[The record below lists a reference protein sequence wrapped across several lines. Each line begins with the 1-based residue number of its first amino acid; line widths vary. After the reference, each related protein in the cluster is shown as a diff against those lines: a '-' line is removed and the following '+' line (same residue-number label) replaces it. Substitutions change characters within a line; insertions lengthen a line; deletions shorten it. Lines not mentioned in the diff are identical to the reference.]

1 MHTILLIR
9 HGESLSNAGL
19 PTSNPK
25 FVELTERGMEQAIKV
40 AEFLKSQFSPDL
52 IVTSTY
58 ERTKQTALPTKAI
71 FQFIPEEE
79 WPVHEFT
86 YLSSWHKE
94 SSTVEDRRE
103 YANAYWELS
112 NPKYIEGP
120 ESESFEQFIKRA
132 QEVMI
137 RLKNT
142 TCDMV
147 AIFSHQQFI
156 CALLWLSQQ
165 DQLDL
170 CSEDTMKKF
179 KDFLAS
185 TSVPNGAIVQ
195 VKFQDSRDPWQSELI
210 TSHLNDLVP
219 TLGRR

>member
-1 MHTILLIR
+1 MPTILLIR

-19 PTSNPK
+19 PTSSPK
-25 FVELTERGMEQAIKV
+25 FVELTERGVEQAENV
-40 AEFLKSQFSPDL
+40 AEFLKSQFSPEL
-52 IVTSTY
+52 IVTSSY
-58 ERTKQTALPTKAI
+58 ERTKQTALPTKSI
-71 FQFIPEEE
+71 FRHIPEEE

-103 YANAYWELS
+103 YVEGYWELS
-112 NPKYIEGP
+112 NPVYSDGP
-120 ESESFEQFIKRA
+120 ESETFEQFIKRA
-132 QEVMI
+132 QKVMI

-142 TCDMV
+142 TRDTV
-147 AIFSHQQFI
+147 TIFSHQQFI

-170 CSEDTMKKF
+170 CSDTMKNF

-185 TSVPNGAIVQ
+185 NSVPNGAIVQ
-195 VKFQDSRDPWQSELI
+195 VKFRDSRDRWQSELI
-210 TSHLNDLVP
+210 TSHLNDSVP
-219 TLGRR
+219 TLGRG